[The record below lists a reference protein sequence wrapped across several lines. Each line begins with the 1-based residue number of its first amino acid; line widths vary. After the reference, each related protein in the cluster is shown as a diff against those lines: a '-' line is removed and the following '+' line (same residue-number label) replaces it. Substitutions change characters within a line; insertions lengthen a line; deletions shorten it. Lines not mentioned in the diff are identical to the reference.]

1 MSKIQSFKRIIIED
15 FDEKDRKLVSKLA
28 YSMNIFAQ
36 DLENALN
43 KGLTIA
49 DNLSLVQKDVNV
61 TVDVSGTPKSNI
73 QIKTDLASTCKGVL
87 VIKVTDLVTTGRPP
101 AASPFVTFTENGTG
115 LINITNITGLIG
127 ENSYSLRIVLF

>member
-28 YSMNIFAQ
+28 YSINIFAQ

-43 KGLTIA
+43 KGLTIP

-61 TVDVSGTPKSNI
+61 MVDLSGTPKSNI
-73 QIKTDLASTCKGVL
+73 QIKTGLAGSCQGIL